1 LSAQDGTELQR
12 ALEQMCNLTLDGH
25 RVRHVLLE
33 QRVTF
38 QRELYVAI
46 MLDRDRQTWML
57 LVSPAGGIE
66 VESEAESTVRR
77 WSFSHLLG
85 IPGYV
90 RQQAAVHLGL
100 IGQTRTDF
108 SRLLDQL
115 YSIVVG
121 WGAVLVEI
129 NPLVMTEGGILLPLD
144 AKIVLDDNARRR
156 WPEPIESH
164 IAGDIF
170 EQALF
175 DLGVVGVNIPDGK
188 VAVITSGAGIAMAT
202 MDCLAAY
209 GGTTRAFVDLGG
221 AVIRDF
227 YTSLAAIETLRDEV
241 APEVYLFNFFFQ
253 LADSRVLAA
262 AIQAAFASR
271 ASRVVARFKGKNDAQ
286 ARETVAG
293 VATKVT
299 SEFIEACKWA
309 AELSG
314 ESSGNSGR

>member
-1 LSAQDGTELQR
+1 
-12 ALEQMCNLTLDGH
+12 MYNLTLDGH
-25 RVRHVLLE
+25 RVRHALLE
-33 QRVTF
+33 QYITF
-38 QRELYVAI
+38 KRELYVAI

-57 LVSPAGGIE
+57 LASPAGGVE
-66 VESEAESTVRR
+66 VETEAESAVGYWR
-77 WSFSHLLG
+77 FSHLLG

-90 RQQAAVHLGL
+90 RQQAAAHLGL
-100 IGQTRTDF
+100 IGQAMTDF
-108 SRLLDQL
+108 SALLDRL
-115 YSIVVG
+115 FSIVVG

-129 NPLVMTEGGILLPLD
+129 NPLVVTEDETLLPLD
-144 AKIVLDDNARRR
+144 AKIVLDDNAHGR

-164 IAGDIF
+164 VPGESF
-170 EQALF
+170 EQTLF
-175 DLGVVGVNIPDGK
+175 DLGAVGVNMPAGK

-227 YTSLAAIETLRDEV
+227 DTSLAIIQALRDKV
-241 APEVYLFNFFFQ
+241 TPEVYLFNFFFQ
-253 LADSRVLAA
+253 LADSRVMAA
-262 AIQAAFASR
+262 AIEAAFAMQP
-271 ASRVVARFKGKNDAQ
+271 SRVVARFKGKNDVQ

-293 VATKVT
+293 VATKAT
-299 SEFIEACKWA
+299 SEFVKACQWA

>member
-1 LSAQDGTELQR
+1 VIS
-12 ALEQMCNLTLDGH
+12 
-25 RVRHVLLE
+25 
-33 QRVTF
+33 
-38 QRELYVAI
+38 
-46 MLDRDRQTWML
+46 
-57 LVSPAGGIE
+57 
-66 VESEAESTVRR
+66 
-77 WSFSHLLG
+77 
-85 IPGYV
+85 
-90 RQQAAVHLGL
+90 
-100 IGQTRTDF
+100 
-108 SRLLDQL
+108 
-115 YSIVVG
+115 

-129 NPLVMTEGGILLPLD
+129 NPLVLREDDTLLPLD
-144 AKIVLDDNARRR
+144 AKIVLDDNARGR

-164 IAGDIF
+164 VPEDSF
-170 EQALF
+170 EQTLF
-175 DLGVVGVNIPDGK
+175 DLGAVGIDIPGGK

-209 GGTTRAFVDLGG
+209 GAMTRAFVDLGG

-227 YTSLAAIETLRDEV
+227 DRSLAIIEALRDQV
-241 APEVYLFNFFFQ
+241 TPEVYLFNFFFQ

-271 ASRVVARFKGKNDAQ
+271 SARVVARFKGKNDVQ

-299 SEFIEACKWA
+299 PEFAQACQWA